1 MRLGVTITQDIYK
14 MNNRPTN
21 RWIIGAKITPEADRA
36 LSEFPPAIRQVL
48 FNRGYTS
55 PEAARTFFEAG
66 VSFNND
72 PYQMRGMIEAINRI
86 EYAIQNQEM
95 IAVYGDYDVDGVT
108 ATALL
113 VQALSVLKARVQEYI
128 PNRFEEGYGLNNDA
142 LAALQEQGVRLVITV
157 DCGIRS
163 MLEAQYARSIGLD
176 LIITDHHQ
184 PLNGVPEALSVICPK
199 QADDSYPDKDLAGV
213 GLAYKLTQ
221 ALFQRFQPAEVKAES
236 FLDLVAL
243 GTVADLAPLTGENRN
258 LVRQGLE
265 RIRYPRRQ
273 GLFSL
278 INVAGLEAGKITA
291 TNIGYGLGPRLN
303 AAGRLDSALN
313 AYQLL
318 VTSDHIKAG
327 MMAQELDMQN
337 QERQRITREIIEQ
350 SQQMALEKPSD
361 SFLIFVVDPRFNPG
375 VVGLA
380 ASRLSELYYRPA
392 IVGSQGEQTTRCSC
406 RSIREFDITR
416 ALDQCANLLVRHGG
430 HASAAGL
437 TVANENLP
445 LLIERLQKIAEQELA
460 GRDLRPLLSADAE
473 VRLSELNAQ
482 LFNLLQYFQPTGY
495 GNPDPVF
502 IARNLRVVRSRV
514 IGKDANHLR
523 LTVESGGVVFD
534 AIAFRQAHWQEIW
547 KDNAISPI
555 DILFTFEKNEYNGNT
570 TFQLNVR
577 DIRQTNGM

>member
-1 MRLGVTITQDIYK
+1 
-14 MNNRPTN
+14 MNNRISN
-21 RWIIGAKITPEADRA
+21 RWMLGSKITPEADRA
-36 LSEFPPAIRQVL
+36 LGEFPPAVRQVL
-48 FNRGYTS
+48 FNRGYSS
-55 PEAARTFFEAG
+55 PEAAHTFFEAG
-66 VSFNND
+66 VPFDND
-72 PYQMRGMIEAINRI
+72 PYRIKGMSEAVNRI

-163 MLEAQYARSIGLD
+163 LSEAQYARSIGLD

-184 PLNGVPEALSVICPK
+184 PLNGTPDALAVICPK
-199 QADDSYPDKDLAGV
+199 QEGDTYPDKDLAGV

-221 ALFQRFQPAEVKAES
+221 ALFQRFQPAEVKAEF

-243 GTVADLAPLTGENRN
+243 GTVADLAPLVNENRA

-278 INVAGLEAGKITA
+278 IHVAGLEASKIVA
-291 TNIGYGLGPRLN
+291 SNIGYGLGPRLN

-318 VTSDHIKAG
+318 VTNDHIKAG
-327 MMAQELDMQN
+327 MIAQELDAQN
-337 QERQRITREIIEQ
+337 QERQRITRDIIEQ
-350 SQQMALEKPSD
+350 SQQMALKEPSD
-361 SFLIFVVDPRFNPG
+361 SFLIFVVDPTFNPG

-416 ALDQCANLLVRHGG
+416 ALDQCADLLVRHGG

-437 TVANENLP
+437 TVANEHLP
-445 LLIERLQKIAEQELA
+445 MLIERLQKIAEQELA

-473 VRLSELNAQ
+473 VKLVELNAQ

-502 IARNLRVVRSRV
+502 IARNLRVLRPRV
-514 IGKDANHLR
+514 IGKEANHLR
-523 LTVESGGVVFD
+523 FSVESGGIVFD

-547 KDNAISPI
+547 KDKAIAPI